1 MKSRI
6 SHLRISNRKLSKNKG
21 FVKFEHM
28 DKIGFIEI
36 RITGSKGNLEL
47 SPDNYDI
54 REIMSILQDAEN
66 LLFPSDKRDRPTI
79 SYKIEEG
86 SVRHILKTSIQ
97 YVIGL
102 NAILAQINQ
111 ANNIDFL
118 DAPTARAIE
127 NFQQSAI
134 QKDYVFHIRTSLD
147 NSNELK
153 VDRTT
158 RLYRT
163 EAIWADAEFYFYGK
177 LTNAGGKDKANIH
190 ILTDELGTI
199 RVETP
204 ISFLEKYEENLL
216 YKAFGIRAV
225 GKQHS
230 ETGEIDKSTLKFV
243 ELVEYQAKY
252 DEVYLKS
259 LRDKAKKSWLGAID
273 PDKWL
278 KEVRGSI

>member
-1 MKSRI
+1 MTNQANSR
-6 SHLRISNRKLSKNKG
+6 R
-21 FVKFEHM
+21 
-28 DKIGFIEI
+28 KIGFIEI
-36 RITGSKGNLEL
+36 RITGSIGNLEL

-102 NAILAQINQ
+102 NAILAQVSQTNS
-111 ANNIDFL
+111 IDFL

-127 NFQQSAI
+127 NFQQTAT
-134 QKDYVFHIRTSLD
+134 QKDYVFLIKTSLSD
-147 NSNELK
+147 SNELR

-190 ILTDELGTI
+190 ILTDQLGTI

-243 ELVEYQAKY
+243 ELVEYQPKY

-278 KEVRGSI
+278 KEVRGSL